1 MKLVSISYQPSA
13 NVRFTPRELRL
24 MMACSKRHY
33 DSLCKSISIPGPG
46 AFLYGWT
53 HEPGR
58 MVNVRTREV
67 DTMMKV
73 MEMAPHLRTEK
84 DQQDAFGVGL
94 KFRRIWGALSDNIVP
109 HKTLEVSL

>member
-24 MMACSKRHY
+24 MMACSK
-33 DSLCKSISIPGPG
+33 SSSIPGPG

-58 MVNVRTREV
+58 EINVRTREV